1 MIVSKWS
8 PKEDDSEA
16 KVIPLWVHLKGVP
29 MSMYSWEGLSFIT
42 STAGKPD
49 RLHPETVACT
59 NFEEAKVFVFSDQIK
74 ELPTR
79 ITYMIEGVET
89 TVDFTYPSLPPKYIS
104 CGRWGHFETFCKAK
118 MVAEQKIQVPENIIQ
133 SPEEVLDDGIKDNV
147 EFEKEEG
154 EIMEVNENVEKS
166 CMGEQDVIGVVEEKR
181 NTKVGKKIEKSSKG
195 EECTNEWKRVSG
207 EKAGRSPKSQNLQ
220 FGQVQIATPSRFA
233 ALSNTEETE
242 NEEELEKE
250 MSESEDMR
258 SEEAEDVY
266 QSKMEESIEG
276 KQSESR
282 KGRAWQNL
290 ARLSKTRHKVVQ
302 ERVLR
307 KN

>member
-1 MIVSKWS
+1 
-8 PKEDDSEA
+8 
-16 KVIPLWVHLKGVP
+16 
-29 MSMYSWEGLSFIT
+29 
-42 STAGKPD
+42 
-49 RLHPETVACT
+49 
-59 NFEEAKVFVFSDQIK
+59 
-74 ELPTR
+74 
-79 ITYMIEGVET
+79 
-89 TVDFTYPSLPPKYIS
+89 
-104 CGRWGHFETFCKAK
+104 

-154 EIMEVNENVEKS
+154 ESMEVNENVEKS
-166 CMGEQDVIGVVEEKR
+166 CMGEQDVIGVVEE
-181 NTKVGKKIEKSSKG
+181 VGKEIEKSSKG

-250 MSESEDMR
+250 MSESEDMT

-276 KQSESR
+276 KQSEIR

-290 ARLSKTRHKVVQ
+290 PRLSKTRHKVVQ